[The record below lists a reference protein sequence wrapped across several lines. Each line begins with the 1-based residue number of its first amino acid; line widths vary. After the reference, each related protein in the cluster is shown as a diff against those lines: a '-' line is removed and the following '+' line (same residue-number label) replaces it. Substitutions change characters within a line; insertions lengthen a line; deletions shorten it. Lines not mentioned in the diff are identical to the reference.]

1 MQTFTLSN
9 GASSANNP
17 KSFLV
22 NNSLSLVKG
31 VSFKPLYS
39 FKPLRFFLILCF
51 FCSLAFVPSTSKAE
65 SSAAFV
71 GVELGYGEGRVNTDI
86 AYLRGVQYGITAGY
100 KQFFMPYV
108 GLRYYANFSV
118 MHAPGVYNKD
128 GNENPDYEKKTTSL
142 LNYGVNVD
150 FLANFVA
157 GEDFDFGAFV
167 GVGVGAYTWLK
178 SGYLEIAPSE
188 WKLTHLDVALNVGLR
203 TNIAKNHGIEV
214 VGRVSFLD
222 GNVYSA
228 VINGTNTGLDV
239 SHPYSVTARY
249 TYSF

>member
-1 MQTFTLSN
+1 MRNLIT
-9 GASSANNP
+9 SANRTNHT
-17 KSFLV
+17 LV
-22 NNSLSLVKG
+22 SNARHLSLAAC
-31 VSFKPLYS
+31 LA
-39 FKPLRFFLILCF
+39 
-51 FCSLAFVPSTSKAE
+51 CSLAFVPNLASAETSAP
-65 SSAAFV
+65 FV

-118 MHAPGVYNKD
+118 MHAPGAYDKD
-128 GNENPDYEKKTTSL
+128 GNEIVSQEKKTTSL

-178 SGYLEIAPSE
+178 TGYLENSAIESS
-188 WKLTHLDVALNVGLR
+188 KLTTLDVALNVGLR

-222 GNVYSA
+222 TKPVS
-228 VINGTNTGLDV
+228 GLTL

>member
-1 MQTFTLSN
+1 MRTSTLS
-9 GASSANNP
+9 ANRANHT
-17 KSFLV
+17 LV
-22 NNSLSLVKG
+22 PNARHLSLAAC
-31 VSFKPLYS
+31 LA
-39 FKPLRFFLILCF
+39 
-51 FCSLAFVPSTSKAE
+51 CSLAFVPNLASAE
-65 SSAAFV
+65 SSAPFV
-71 GVELGYGEGRVNTDI
+71 GVELGYGEGRVNTDQV
-86 AYLRGVQYGITAGY
+86 YLRGVQYGITAGY

-118 MHAPGVYNKD
+118 MHAPGGYDKD
-128 GNENPDYEKKTTSL
+128 GNDIATLDKKTTSL
-142 LNYGVNVD
+142 LNYGVNID

-178 SGYLEIAPSE
+178 SGYLENAPSD

-222 GNVYSA
+222 GNVYSTTF
-228 VINGTNTGLDV
+228 NGTTSTLKV

>member
-1 MQTFTLSN
+1 MRTSTLSSN
-9 GASSANNP
+9 RANHT
-17 KSFLV
+17 LV
-22 NNSLSLVKG
+22 SNARHLSLAAC
-31 VSFKPLYS
+31 LA
-39 FKPLRFFLILCF
+39 
-51 FCSLAFVPSTSKAE
+51 CSLAFVPNLASAE
-65 SSAAFV
+65 SSAPFV
-71 GVELGYGEGRVNTDI
+71 GVELGYGEGRVNTDT

-118 MHAPGVYNKD
+118 MHAPGAYDKD
-128 GNENPDYEKKTTSL
+128 GNEVVGQEKKTTSL

-178 SGYLEIAPSE
+178 TGYLENSGIESS
-188 WKLTHLDVALNVGLR
+188 KLTALDVALNVGLR

-214 VGRVSFLD
+214 LGRVSFLD
-222 GNVYSA
+222 AKPVS
-228 VINGTNTGLDV
+228 GLTL

>member
-1 MQTFTLSN
+1 MRTSTLS
-9 GASSANNP
+9 ANRANHN
-17 KSFLV
+17 LV
-22 NNSLSLVKG
+22 PNARHLSLAAC
-31 VSFKPLYS
+31 LA
-39 FKPLRFFLILCF
+39 
-51 FCSLAFVPSTSKAE
+51 CSLAFVPNLASAE
-65 SSAAFV
+65 SSAPFV
-71 GVELGYGEGRVNTDI
+71 GVELGYGEGRANTDET
-86 AYLRGVQYGITAGY
+86 YMRGIQYGITAGY

-118 MHAPGVYNKD
+118 MHAPGGYYKD
-128 GNENPDYEKKTTSL
+128 GNEDTTLDKKTTSL
-142 LNYGVNVD
+142 LNYGVNID

-178 SGYLEIAPSE
+178 SGYLENATSD

-222 GNVYSA
+222 GNVYSTTN
-228 VINGTNTGLDV
+228 NGTTYTRKV

>member
-1 MQTFTLSN
+1 MRNLIT
-9 GASSANNP
+9 SANRANHT
-17 KSFLV
+17 LV
-22 NNSLSLVKG
+22 SNARRLSLAAC
-31 VSFKPLYS
+31 LA
-39 FKPLRFFLILCF
+39 
-51 FCSLAFVPSTSKAE
+51 CSLAFVPNLASAE
-65 SSAAFV
+65 SSAPFV
-71 GVELGYGEGRVNTDI
+71 GVELGYGEGKVNVNTDKVNTDQV
-86 AYLRGVQYGITAGY
+86 YLRGVQYGITAGY

-118 MHAPGVYNKD
+118 MHAPGGYDKD
-128 GNENPDYEKKTTSL
+128 GNEIITLDKKTTSL
-142 LNYGVNVD
+142 LNYGANID
-150 FLANFVA
+150 LLANFVA

-178 SGYLEIAPSE
+178 SGYLENAPSD

-222 GNVYSA
+222 GKVYHSPA
-228 VINGTNTGLDV
+228 ANGNPASTLKV

>member
-1 MQTFTLSN
+1 MRTSTLS
-9 GASSANNP
+9 ANRANHT
-17 KSFLV
+17 LV
-22 NNSLSLVKG
+22 PNARHLSLAAC
-31 VSFKPLYS
+31 LA
-39 FKPLRFFLILCF
+39 
-51 FCSLAFVPSTSKAE
+51 CSLAFVPSASKAE
-65 SSAAFV
+65 SSAPFV
-71 GVELGYGEGRVNTDI
+71 GVELGYGEGRANTDQ

-118 MHAPGVYNKD
+118 MHAPGVYDKD
-128 GNENPDYEKKTTSL
+128 GNDLPQYDKTTSL
-142 LNYGVNVD
+142 LNYGANID
-150 FLANFVA
+150 LLANFVA

-178 SGYLEIAPSE
+178 SGYLENAPSE

-214 VGRVSFLD
+214 VGRISFLD
-222 GNVYSA
+222 GKVHSTTDPTT
-228 VINGTNTGLDV
+228 GTTQTTKV

>member
-1 MQTFTLSN
+1 MRNLIT
-9 GASSANNP
+9 SANRANHT
-17 KSFLV
+17 LV
-22 NNSLSLVKG
+22 SNARHLSLAAC
-31 VSFKPLYS
+31 LA
-39 FKPLRFFLILCF
+39 
-51 FCSLAFVPSTSKAE
+51 CSLAFVPNLASAE
-65 SSAAFV
+65 SSAPFV
-71 GVELGYGEGRVNTDI
+71 GVELGYGEGKVNVNTDKVNTDQV
-86 AYLRGVQYGITAGY
+86 YLRGVQYGITAGY

-118 MHAPGVYNKD
+118 MHAPGAYDKD
-128 GNENPDYEKKTTSL
+128 GNELVSQEKKTTSL

-178 SGYLEIAPSE
+178 SGYLENATSD

-214 VGRVSFLD
+214 LGRVSFLD
-222 GNVYSA
+222 GNVYNTTTT
-228 VINGTNTGLDV
+228 NGTSTKLDV

>member
-1 MQTFTLSN
+1 MRTSTLS
-9 GASSANNP
+9 ANRANHT
-17 KSFLV
+17 LV
-22 NNSLSLVKG
+22 PNARHLSLAA
-31 VSFKPLYS
+31 
-39 FKPLRFFLILCF
+39 FLA
-51 FCSLAFVPSTSKAE
+51 CSLAFVPSASKAE
-65 SSAAFV
+65 SSAPFV
-71 GVELGYGEGRVNTDI
+71 GVELGYGEGRVNTDQ

-118 MHAPGVYNKD
+118 MHAPGGYDKD
-128 GNENPDYEKKTTSL
+128 GNEIITLDKKTTSL
-142 LNYGVNVD
+142 LNYGANID
-150 FLANFVA
+150 LLANFVA

-178 SGYLEIAPSE
+178 SGYLENAPSD

-222 GNVYSA
+222 GKVYHSPA
-228 VINGTNTGLDV
+228 ANGNPASTLKV

>member
-1 MQTFTLSN
+1 MRTSTLS
-9 GASSANNP
+9 ANRANHT
-17 KSFLV
+17 LV
-22 NNSLSLVKG
+22 SNARHLSLAAC
-31 VSFKPLYS
+31 LA
-39 FKPLRFFLILCF
+39 
-51 FCSLAFVPSTSKAE
+51 CSLAFVPNLASAE
-65 SSAAFV
+65 SSAPFV
-71 GVELGYGEGRVNTDI
+71 GVELGYGEGRANTDE

-118 MHAPGVYNKD
+118 MHAPGAYDKD
-128 GNENPDYEKKTTSL
+128 GNEAVGQENKTTSL

-178 SGYLEIAPSE
+178 SGQYLENAHSN

-222 GNVYSA
+222 GNAYK
-228 VINGTNTGLDV
+228 GTNPNGESSKLDV

>member
-1 MQTFTLSN
+1 MRNFITSVNHANHTLVSN
-9 GASSANNP
+9 ARH
-17 KSFLV
+17 
-22 NNSLSLVKG
+22 LSLAAC
-31 VSFKPLYS
+31 LA
-39 FKPLRFFLILCF
+39 
-51 FCSLAFVPSTSKAE
+51 CSLTFVPNLASAE

-118 MHAPGVYNKD
+118 MHAPGAYDKD
-128 GNENPDYEKKTTSL
+128 GNEIVSLEKKTTSL

-178 SGYLEIAPSE
+178 EGYLESSAVESS
-188 WKLTHLDVALNVGLR
+188 KLTALDVALNVGLR

-214 VGRVSFLD
+214 AGRVSFL
-222 GNVYSA
+222 GAKPVS
-228 VINGTNTGLDV
+228 GLTL

>member
-1 MQTFTLSN
+1 MRTSTLS
-9 GASSANNP
+9 ANRANHT
-17 KSFLV
+17 LV
-22 NNSLSLVKG
+22 SNARHLSLAAC
-31 VSFKPLYS
+31 LA
-39 FKPLRFFLILCF
+39 
-51 FCSLAFVPSTSKAE
+51 CSLAFVPNLASAE
-65 SSAAFV
+65 SSAPFV
-71 GVELGYGEGRVNTDI
+71 GVELGYGEGRGNTDQV
-86 AYLRGVQYGITAGY
+86 YLRGVQYGITAGY

-118 MHAPGVYNKD
+118 MHAPGGYDKD
-128 GNENPDYEKKTTSL
+128 GNEDITLKNKTTSL

-178 SGYLEIAPSE
+178 TGYLENSQVDSS
-188 WKLTHLDVALNVGLR
+188 KLTALDVALNVGLR

-214 VGRVSFLD
+214 LGRVSFLD
-222 GNVYSA
+222 TKPVSKW
-228 VINGTNTGLDV
+228 TL

>member
-1 MQTFTLSN
+1 MRNLIT
-9 GASSANNP
+9 SANRANHT
-17 KSFLV
+17 LV
-22 NNSLSLVKG
+22 SNARHLSLAAC
-31 VSFKPLYS
+31 LA
-39 FKPLRFFLILCF
+39 
-51 FCSLAFVPSTSKAE
+51 CSLAFVPSTSKAE
-65 SSAAFV
+65 SSAPFV

-118 MHAPGVYNKD
+118 MHAPGAYDKD
-128 GNENPDYEKKTTSL
+128 GNEIVSQEKKTTSL

-178 SGYLEIAPSE
+178 TGYLENSAIESS
-188 WKLTHLDVALNVGLR
+188 KLTALDVALNVGLR

-214 VGRVSFLD
+214 LGRVSFLD
-222 GNVYSA
+222 TKPVS
-228 VINGTNTGLDV
+228 GLTL

>member
-1 MQTFTLSN
+1 MRNFIT
-9 GASSANNP
+9 SANRANHTSSI
-17 KSFLV
+17 KSRH
-22 NNSLSLVKG
+22 LSLAAC
-31 VSFKPLYS
+31 LA
-39 FKPLRFFLILCF
+39 
-51 FCSLAFVPSTSKAE
+51 CSLAFVPNLASAE
-65 SSAAFV
+65 SSAPFV

-118 MHAPGVYNKD
+118 MHAPGAYDKD
-128 GNENPDYEKKTTSL
+128 GNDIATLDKKTTSL

-178 SGYLEIAPSE
+178 TGYLENSAIENS
-188 WKLTHLDVALNVGLR
+188 KLTALDVALNVGLR

-214 VGRVSFLD
+214 LGRVSFLD
-222 GNVYSA
+222 AKPVS
-228 VINGTNTGLDV
+228 GLTL

>member
-1 MQTFTLSN
+1 MRTSTLS
-9 GASSANNP
+9 ANRANHT
-17 KSFLV
+17 LV
-22 NNSLSLVKG
+22 SNARHLSLAAC
-31 VSFKPLYS
+31 LA
-39 FKPLRFFLILCF
+39 
-51 FCSLAFVPSTSKAE
+51 CSLAFVPNLASAE
-65 SSAAFV
+65 SSAPFV
-71 GVELGYGEGRVNTDI
+71 GVELGYGEGRVNTDKNTDQQQ
-86 AYLRGVQYGITAGY
+86 YLRGVQYGITAGY

-118 MHAPGVYNKD
+118 MHAPGAYDKD
-128 GNENPDYEKKTTSL
+128 GNEIISQEKKTTSL

-178 SGYLEIAPSE
+178 SGYLKNAPSV

-222 GNVYSA
+222 GNVY
-228 VINGTNTGLDV
+228 NKGTNPNGESSKLDV

>member
-1 MQTFTLSN
+1 MQNLITSANRANHTSKPLSN
-9 GASSANNP
+9 ARH
-17 KSFLV
+17 
-22 NNSLSLVKG
+22 LSLAAC
-31 VSFKPLYS
+31 LA
-39 FKPLRFFLILCF
+39 
-51 FCSLAFVPSTSKAE
+51 CSLAFVPNLASAETSAP
-65 SSAAFV
+65 FV

-118 MHAPGVYNKD
+118 MHASGGYDKD
-128 GNENPDYEKKTTSL
+128 GNDIATLDKKTTSL

-157 GEDFDFGAFV
+157 SEDFDFGAFV

-178 SGYLEIAPSE
+178 TGYLEKSGIESS
-188 WKLTHLDVALNVGLR
+188 KLTALDVALNVGLR

-214 VGRVSFLD
+214 LGRVSFLD
-222 GNVYSA
+222 AKPIS
-228 VINGTNTGLDV
+228 GLTL

>member
-1 MQTFTLSN
+1 MRNFIT
-9 GASSANNP
+9 SANRANHT
-17 KSFLV
+17 LV
-22 NNSLSLVKG
+22 SNARHLSLAAC
-31 VSFKPLYS
+31 LA
-39 FKPLRFFLILCF
+39 
-51 FCSLAFVPSTSKAE
+51 CSLAFVPNLASAE
-65 SSAAFV
+65 SSAPFV
-71 GVELGYGEGRVNTDI
+71 GVELGYGEGRVNTDT

-118 MHAPGVYNKD
+118 MHAPGAYDKD
-128 GNENPDYEKKTTSL
+128 GNELVSLEKKTTSL

-178 SGYLEIAPSE
+178 TGYLESSAIESS
-188 WKLTHLDVALNVGLR
+188 KLTALDVALNVGLR

-214 VGRVSFLD
+214 AGRVSFLD
-222 GNVYSA
+222 AKPVS
-228 VINGTNTGLDV
+228 GLTL

>member
-1 MQTFTLSN
+1 MRNLIT
-9 GASSANNP
+9 SANRANHTSSI
-17 KSFLV
+17 KSRH
-22 NNSLSLVKG
+22 LSLAAC
-31 VSFKPLYS
+31 LA
-39 FKPLRFFLILCF
+39 
-51 FCSLAFVPSTSKAE
+51 CSLAFVPNLASAETSAP
-65 SSAAFV
+65 FV
-71 GVELGYGEGRVNTDI
+71 GVELGYGEGRVNTDD

-118 MHAPGVYNKD
+118 MHAPGAYDKD
-128 GNENPDYEKKTTSL
+128 GNKITYLDKKTTSL

-178 SGYLEIAPSE
+178 TGYLENITISSS
-188 WKLTHLDVALNVGLR
+188 KLTALDVALNVGLR
-203 TNIAKNHGIEV
+203 ANVAKHHGIEV
-214 VGRVSFLD
+214 LGRVSFLD
-222 GNVYSA
+222 AKPVS
-228 VINGTNTGLDV
+228 GLTL

>member
-1 MQTFTLSN
+1 MRNLIT
-9 GASSANNP
+9 SANRANHT
-17 KSFLV
+17 LV
-22 NNSLSLVKG
+22 SNTRHLSLATC
-31 VSFKPLYS
+31 LA
-39 FKPLRFFLILCF
+39 
-51 FCSLAFVPSTSKAE
+51 CSLAFVPNLASAE
-65 SSAAFV
+65 SSAPFV
-71 GVELGYGEGRVNTDI
+71 GVELGYGEGRVIEGRVNTDQV
-86 AYLRGVQYGITAGY
+86 YLRGVQYGITAGY

-118 MHAPGVYNKD
+118 MHASGGYDKD
-128 GNENPDYEKKTTSL
+128 GNEVVSLEKKTTSL

-178 SGYLEIAPSE
+178 SGYLENATSD

-214 VGRVSFLD
+214 LGRVSFLD
-222 GNVYSA
+222 AKPVSGF
-228 VINGTNTGLDV
+228 TL

>member
-1 MQTFTLSN
+1 MRNLIT
-9 GASSANNP
+9 SANRANHT
-17 KSFLV
+17 LV
-22 NNSLSLVKG
+22 SNARHLSLAAC
-31 VSFKPLYS
+31 LA
-39 FKPLRFFLILCF
+39 
-51 FCSLAFVPSTSKAE
+51 CSLAFVPNLASAE
-65 SSAAFV
+65 SSAPFV
-71 GVELGYGEGRVNTDI
+71 GVELGYGEGRVNTDQT
-86 AYLRGVQYGITAGY
+86 YLRGVQYGITAGY

-118 MHAPGVYNKD
+118 MHASGGYDKD
-128 GNENPDYEKKTTSL
+128 GNEIVSLDKKTTSL

-178 SGYLEIAPSE
+178 TGYLEYSGIESS
-188 WKLTHLDVALNVGLR
+188 KLTALDVALNVGLR

-214 VGRVSFLD
+214 LGRVSFLD
-222 GNVYSA
+222 TKPVS
-228 VINGTNTGLDV
+228 GLTL

>member
-1 MQTFTLSN
+1 MRNLIT
-9 GASSANNP
+9 SANRANHT
-17 KSFLV
+17 LV
-22 NNSLSLVKG
+22 SNTRHLSLATC
-31 VSFKPLYS
+31 LA
-39 FKPLRFFLILCF
+39 
-51 FCSLAFVPSTSKAE
+51 CSLAFVPNLASAE
-65 SSAAFV
+65 SSAPFV
-71 GVELGYGEGRVNTDI
+71 GVELGYGEGRVNTDQT
-86 AYLRGVQYGITAGY
+86 YLRGVQYGITAGY

-118 MHAPGVYNKD
+118 MHASGGYDKD
-128 GNENPDYEKKTTSL
+128 GNDVTNLDKKTTSL

-178 SGYLEIAPSE
+178 TGYLENIESL
-188 WKLTHLDVALNVGLR
+188 KLTALDVALNVGLR

-214 VGRVSFLD
+214 LGRVSFLD
-222 GNVYSA
+222 TKPVSRL
-228 VINGTNTGLDV
+228 TL